1 MTDLGAEIFMIS
13 AALATYSLW
22 PYRSVAAMTLAVFNM
37 SHFVMFETVD
47 SDVLFYVSA
56 LTFDVA
62 CALSLIRLGTRLSV
76 DMAVLSL
83 CNAVANL
90 AGFIIWFAYFPAFAY
105 NAVMTIIMG
114 LQIMRLLWVKP
125 DDMAGCAWIRGW
137 HGLGGGNH
145 LWRIGSGKGE
155 KA

>member
-1 MTDLGAEIFMIS
+1 MTDLSAEMFMIA

-22 PYRSVAAMTLAVFNM
+22 PYRSVAAMTLSVFNM
-37 SHFVMFETVD
+37 THFVMFEAVD

-83 CNAVANL
+83 CNAAANL
-90 AGFIIWFAYFPAFAY
+90 VGLIIWFAYFPAFVY
-105 NAVMTIIMG
+105 NAVMTIVMG
-114 LQIMRLLWVKP
+114 LQIVRLLWVKP
-125 DDMAGCAWIRGW
+125 DDMAGCAGIRGW
-137 HGLGGGNH
+137 HGLGCGYN
-145 LWRIGSGKGE
+145 LWRNRQAEGE

>member
-1 MTDLGAEIFMIS
+1 MNGISAEIVLIG
-13 AALATYSLW
+13 AALATFSLW
-22 PYRSVAAMTLAVFNM
+22 PYRSVAAMTLSVFNM
-37 SHFVMFETVD
+37 AHFAMFETVE

-62 CALSLIRLGTRLSV
+62 CAVSLIKLGTRLSV

-90 AGFIIWFAYFPAFAY
+90 VGFVMWFAYLSPAVY
-105 NAVMTIIMG
+105 NASMTIIMG

-125 DDMAGCAWIRGW
+125 DDMAGCAGIRGW
-137 HGLGGGNH
+137 RSVGRGVN
-145 LWRIGSGKGE
+145 LWGVRANQGE
-155 KA
+155 AP

>member
-1 MTDLGAEIFMIS
+1 MIA

-22 PYRSVAAMTLAVFNM
+22 PYRSVAAMTLAVFNVT
-37 SHFVMFETVD
+37 HFVMFETVE

-90 AGFIIWFAYFPAFAY
+90 TGLIIWFAYFPAFVY

-125 DDMAGCAWIRGW
+125 DDMAGCAGIRGW
-137 HGLGGGNH
+137 HGLGCGYH
-145 LWRIGSGKGE
+145 LWRNRANQGE
-155 KA
+155 TP

>member
-1 MTDLGAEIFMIS
+1 MIA
-13 AALATYSLW
+13 AALATFSLW
-22 PYRSVAAMTLAVFNM
+22 PYRSVASMTLAVFNM

-62 CALSLIRLGTRLSV
+62 CALMLIKLGTRLSV

-83 CNAVANL
+83 CNAVINL
-90 AGFIIWFAYFPAFAY
+90 FGLIIWFAYFSPTLY
-105 NAVMTIIMG
+105 NDCIKIIIG

-125 DDMAGCAWIRGW
+125 DDMAGSAWLHSWG
-137 HGLGGGNH
+137 GLGGGNH